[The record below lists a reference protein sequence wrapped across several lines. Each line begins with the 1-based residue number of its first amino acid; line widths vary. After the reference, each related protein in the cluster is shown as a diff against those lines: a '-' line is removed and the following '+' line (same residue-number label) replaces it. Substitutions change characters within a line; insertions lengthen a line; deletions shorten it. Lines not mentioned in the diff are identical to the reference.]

1 MNKIYEFT
9 LHPSGYDPDKPRFYV
24 IGAGTLE
31 DGIAIIKDMEKQFGE
46 WCDELHNNREKHGVP
61 LPIKVL
67 EEKMFK
73 LRIPSVDTP
82 IYLWEGADI
91 MASGGPFGEQYGK
104 ELFESY
110 DLHHERDEW
119 VINE

>member
-31 DGIAIIKDMEKQFGE
+31 DGIAIVEDMNKQFVA
-46 WCDELHNNREKHGVP
+46 WFDNPDDNTT
-61 LPIKVL
+61 
-67 EEKMFK
+67 FK
-73 LRIPSVDTP
+73 LRIPSVATP

-91 MASGGPFGEQYGK
+91 SASGGPFGEQYGK

-110 DLHHERDEW
+110 WLHHERNEW
-119 VINE
+119 EINE

>member
-31 DGIAIIKDMEKQFGE
+31 DGIAIIKDMTEQFNE
-46 WCDELHNNREKHGVP
+46 WCDNQDMS
-61 LPIKVL
+61 L
-67 EEKMFK
+67 EQNMEQMFK
-73 LRIPSVDTP
+73 LRIPSDATP
-82 IYLWEGADI
+82 IWLWEGADI

-119 VINE
+119 EINE

>member
-31 DGIAIIKDMEKQFGE
+31 DGIAIIENMNEQFSE
-46 WCDELHNNREKHGVP
+46 WCDNQDMSGDVEKK
-61 LPIKVL
+61 L
-67 EEKMFK
+67 FK
-73 LRIPSVDTP
+73 LRIPSDATP

-104 ELFESY
+104 KLFESY
-110 DLHHERDEW
+110 NLHHERDEW
-119 VINE
+119 EINE